1 MKVKWEDDFPKECY
15 SISASKT
22 KYLTARKIKKFIRK
36 VVKEERKECL
46 SGNWVARKVEAR
58 CADELEDLVKKS
70 LKPVYGFVDW
80 ADLFNLCKK
89 WRGKK

>member
-1 MKVKWEDDFPKECY
+1 MKAKWEKEFEDEF
-15 SISASKT
+15 
-22 KYLTARKIKKFIRK
+22 ARELPINRTRVLAFIRK
-36 VVKEERKECL
+36 VVEEEHKECL

>member
-36 VVKEERKECL
+36 VVEEQEKETKDQ
-46 SGNWVARKVEAR
+46 
-58 CADELEDLVKKS
+58 CATELEETIGAYRGVGGLLDKLI
-70 LKPVYGFVDW
+70 
-80 ADLFNLCKK
+80 NK